1 MSRSISQPPR
11 FTDYM
16 VKDGLGHY
24 EDMCAGCHGGPQAP
38 DAGREWIEA
47 DMIARSSLGG
57 NVMQTVKAIL
67 ALGFVGAV
75 TVGTI
80 AAANA
85 QYFPPLP
92 PPYSYYGGD
101 RYDGPRHYRDRGN
114 GCPPGY
120 TVQGGNCAPYRGPEG
135 GGWNTWNGCPPGYTV
150 QGGACAPYR
159 GR

>member
-1 MSRSISQPPR
+1 
-11 FTDYM
+11 
-16 VKDGLGHY
+16 
-24 EDMCAGCHGGPQAP
+24 
-38 DAGREWIEA
+38 
-47 DMIARSSLGG
+47 
-57 NVMQTVKAIL
+57 MQTVKAML
-67 ALGFVGAV
+67 ALAFVGGV

-80 AAANA
+80 ATANA
-85 QYFPPLP
+85 QYFPPQP
-92 PPYSYYGGD
+92 PPYGGYDGGD
-101 RYDGPRHYRDRGN
+101 RYDGPRHYRDRDRDRGN

>member
-1 MSRSISQPPR
+1 
-11 FTDYM
+11 
-16 VKDGLGHY
+16 
-24 EDMCAGCHGGPQAP
+24 
-38 DAGREWIEA
+38 
-47 DMIARSSLGG
+47 
-57 NVMQTVKAIL
+57 MQTVKAML
-67 ALGFVGAV
+67 ALAFIGGV

-85 QYFPPLP
+85 QYFPPQP
-92 PPYSYYGGD
+92 PPYGGYYGGD
-101 RYDGPRHYRDRGN
+101 RYDGPRHYRDRDRGN

-135 GGWNTWNGCPPGYTV
+135 GGWSTWNGCPPGYTV